1 MDALRQLIAQ
11 YLRAAW
17 RRRWIGVIFAWLVCG
32 LGWVGVYAI
41 PNQYESSARLFVD
54 ADAVLTP
61 LLRGIAADSA
71 PTTQLEILQR
81 TLLSRP
87 NLEKLISKTDLDLSL
102 NGPSDRERTLT
113 RLILLCHFLIHC
125 LGLLQAARTPG
136 QRFDQPDG
144 ELTADRGNRVRHMPL
159 RPHRQPLVVGSL
171 RVTQVF
177 RSACG

>member
-1 MDALRQLIAQ
+1 MAYSFTYRCS
-11 YLRAAW
+11 
-17 RRRWIGVIFAWLVCG
+17 VCRD
-32 LGWVGVYAI
+32 I
-41 PNQYESSARLFVD
+41 PS
-54 ADAVLTP
+54 
-61 LLRGIAADSA
+61 
-71 PTTQLEILQR
+71 ILQISA
-81 TLLSRP
+81 TEVLVSAYSLLV
-87 NLEKLISKTDLDLSL
+87 
-102 NGPSDRERTLT
+102 
-113 RLILLCHFLIHC
+113 LLCHFLIHC